1 MAWDDPL
8 DFKKEGIVLDYK
20 TAGVDIDAGNK
31 FVEDLKNKVPAL
43 GGFGGMIKVPVGYE
57 EPILVSGADGVGT
70 KLNIEG
76 GKEDNTEKSN
86 YTHLGLAQRSFQR
99 SWTITDDTE
108 VKSVEFED
116 GLLTVTVSKIVPE
129 HYARKDWL

>member
-31 FVEDLKNKVPAL
+31 FVEDLKTKVPAL
-43 GGFGGMIKVPVGYE
+43 GGFGGMIKVPVGYK

-70 KLNIEG
+70 KLNICQVAN
-76 GKEDNTEKSN
+76 D
-86 YTHLGLAQRSFQR
+86 YTTIGLSL
-99 SWTITDDTE
+99 IH
-108 VKSVEFED
+108 
-116 GLLTVTVSKIVPE
+116 I
-129 HYARKDWL
+129 